1 MARRPGQGPTGMGAG
16 AADPGGF
23 GLDLAGG
30 GTAASSIGRPW
41 RFCRGEGERDV
52 RPVRERRKRR
62 VTVARYSPVARK
74 RRGGELI
81 SWLPAARQ
89 TRTAGFGSSGRRVGL
104 KQRRQRRSKTR
115 ASAAMQH
122 EDGGVE
128 ARGGLHGESRRGALL
143 LASAWISSGSWF
155 ERGHRKTGLRGA
167 PLVVVDSSG
176 GVDWL
181 DLSVFARTV
190 RSARFDEARWQ
201 QPATGARLRR
211 RGGLA

>member
-1 MARRPGQGPTGMGAG
+1 MGGCVQRERWAEAHARMDAG
-16 AADPGGF
+16 AADPGSSS
-23 GLDLAGG
+23 LDLAGG

-62 VTVARYSPVARK
+62 VAVARYSPVARK

-81 SWLPAARQ
+81 WWLPAARQ

-122 EDGGVE
+122 EDGSVE

-143 LASAWISSGSWF
+143 LASAWTSSGSWF
-155 ERGHRKTGLRGA
+155 EWGREKIGA
-167 PLVVVDSSG
+167 PWCSAPWRAQARQRGSTTQRETDLG
-176 GVDWL
+176 G
-181 DLSVFARTV
+181 S
-190 RSARFDEARWQ
+190 
-201 QPATGARLRR
+201 
-211 RGGLA
+211 RGGI